1 MDEATLDRVNPGT
14 GGAPADG
21 ATGTYRET
29 LRTPWW
35 WYLVAVG
42 VACLLAAEF
51 HISGLRLTDWIPF
64 GTLVP
69 LSIVLVWWM
78 GHSSLEI
85 VGGEL
90 CIRGAHLP
98 LQYVSGA
105 IALDGAT
112 LRRVVGREGDPAAF
126 VSIRPW
132 IGPGVQVWVDDA
144 DDPTP
149 YWVVSSRNPD
159 RVVRRSAPPARF
171 RP

>member
-1 MDEATLDRVNPGT
+1 MDEATLDRMHPGR
-14 GGAPADG
+14 DG
-21 ATGTYRET
+21 AAASGEAASAALPYRET

-35 WYLVAVG
+35 WFLIAVG

-69 LSIVLVWWM
+69 LSIVLVWSL
-78 GHSSLEI
+78 GHSRLEI
-85 VGGEL
+85 AGGEL
-90 CIRGAHLP
+90 RIRGAHLP
-98 LQYVSGA
+98 LQFVSGE
-105 IALDGAT
+105 IALDART

-132 IGPGVQVWVDDA
+132 IGPGVQIWLDDE

-149 YWVVSSRNPD
+149 YWIVSTRHPE
-159 RVVRRSAPPARF
+159 RVVAAVRSGR
-171 RP
+171 